1 MNPIKLTE
9 TVRFS
14 SLVILVVVLCIWLM
28 VLFHV
33 NADSPVLKINYYDVV
48 SEIFSISF
56 VLMLLG
62 ANLRLESESRES
74 KVLYVGFC
82 FMLVG
87 DAHDLADEFVNIRP
101 EWIALLLENVATN
114 LGLVVVAVAIFYWS
128 GRYKEQLKL
137 LNKQKEVLTDA
148 SNTDPLTKLYN
159 RRFLNNDFIQNMLG
173 SKAQNPRTLLLLDL
187 DRFKSVN
194 DNYGHGTGDKLIM
207 LIADVIKKE
216 IRQQDYAFRYG
227 GEEFLVV
234 LNCHHEV
241 AHKVAER
248 IRTQFEAARFDVA
261 DGVLHKTV
269 SIGLYEIPQ
278 NSSFEAAL
286 DIADKALY
294 QAKNRGRNRVVSGT
308 QSSFA

>member
-1 MNPIKLTE
+1 MTPIKLPE
-9 TVRFS
+9 TIRLS
-14 SLVILVVVLCIWLM
+14 SLVTLVVSLCVWLM
-28 VLFHV
+28 LLFHF
-33 NADSPVLKINYYDVV
+33 NADSPILVINYYDVV

-56 VLMLLG
+56 VLLLLG
-62 ANLRLESESRES
+62 VNLRLESETRES
-74 KVLYVGFC
+74 KMLFVGFC

-87 DAHDLADEFVNIRP
+87 DAHDLMDEFVNIRP
-101 EWIALLLENVATN
+101 DWIALLLENVATN
-114 LGLVVVAVAIFYWS
+114 VGIVLVAVAIFHWS
-128 GRYKEQLKL
+128 GRYKEQLQL
-137 LNKQKEVLTDA
+137 LNRQKEILIDA

-159 RRFLNNDFIQNMLG
+159 RRFLNNEFIQNMLG
-173 SKAQNPRTLLLLDL
+173 SQAQNPRTLLLLDL

-194 DNYGHGTGDKLIM
+194 DNYGHGTGDKLIV
-207 LIADVIKKE
+207 LIANVIKRE

-248 IRTQFEAARFDVA
+248 IRAQFQEAEFDVA
-261 DGVLHKTV
+261 DGTLHKTV

-294 QAKNRGRNRVVSGT
+294 QAKNRGRNCVVSGT
-308 QSSFA
+308 QNSFA